1 MRSNQDDVFFCWYL
15 GVLNKVIMWSS
26 DVEEKLTVRGSVV
39 IGELHLSCWETVV
52 NESDIETFVCF
63 REIVHNVRVMIPG
76 YVVKSYGVPFI
87 FMN

>member
-1 MRSNQDDVFFCWYL
+1 
-15 GVLNKVIMWSS
+15 MWSD
-26 DVEEKLTVRGSVV
+26 DVEEKLTVRASVV
-39 IGELHLSCWETVV
+39 ISELYLSCWEAVV
-52 NESDIETFVCF
+52 NESDIETFICF